1 MPNAEPSD
9 SRDSEHIEAWTIQA
23 CRAAEQGD
31 WDAVERCV
39 NRRGELLAHMTV
51 PRAVSSRLVE
61 LDERIHMLALTA
73 KAAVAA
79 MLVEVART
87 RKRLQQL
94 QEGAAGQEPATSR
107 FMNVRG

>member
-9 SRDSEHIEAWTIQA
+9 SRTREDIEAWTIQA

-31 WDAVERCV
+31 WDGVERCV
-39 NRRGELLAHMTV
+39 NRRGELLAHITV
-51 PRAVSSRLVE
+51 PRALSSRLVE
-61 LDERIHMLALTA
+61 LDERIHTLALTA

-79 MLVEVART
+79 MILEVART

-94 QEGAAGQEPATSR
+94 QEGAAGQEPTTSR